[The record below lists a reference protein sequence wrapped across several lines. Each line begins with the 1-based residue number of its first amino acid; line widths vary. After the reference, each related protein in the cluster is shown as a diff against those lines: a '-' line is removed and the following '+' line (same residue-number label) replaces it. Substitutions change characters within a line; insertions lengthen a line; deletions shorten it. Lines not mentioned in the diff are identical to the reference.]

1 MPDIF
6 VSEQGK
12 KPKVKK
18 THKKL
23 HRLSHDPE
31 ELRKTLQKEIQDE
44 LPKSTYKAISAFN
57 YYPHRVKFVGADNKE
72 HIILLLRRHPIT
84 NIGWILTVILMLLAP
99 MFLSYVV
106 PVVELPANYQLVAL
120 MFWYL
125 ITLAFAIEKFISWFF
140 NVNIVTDERIFD
152 VDFVHLIYR
161 EITDANLDQIQ
172 DVTTQ
177 VGGVIRTMFN
187 FGNVMVQ
194 TAAEIP
200 QIEFISVPK
209 PDVVAQILRELRVEE
224 EVEKIEGRVR

>member
-6 VSEQGK
+6 VSKQDK
-12 KPKVKK
+12 KESKN
-18 THKKL
+18 THKKS
-23 HRLSHDPE
+23 RRPSSDPE
-31 ELRKTLQKEIQDE
+31 ELKKTLQKKIQNE
-44 LPKSTYKAISAFN
+44 VPKPTHKAISAFN
-57 YYPHRVKFVGADNKE
+57 YYPNRVKFVGADNKE

-84 NIGWILTVILMLLAP
+84 NIGWIISVFLMILAP
-99 MFLSYVV
+99 VFLSYVV
-106 PVVELPANYQLVAL
+106 PIAQLPTDYQLVAL

-152 VDFVHLIYR
+152 VDFVHLVYR

-187 FGNVMVQ
+187 FGNVMIQ

-200 QIEFISVPK
+200 QIEFVSVPK

>member
-6 VSEQGK
+6 VAKEEK
-12 KPKVKK
+12 KVKAQK
-18 THKKL
+18 INHKSEKL
-23 HRLSHDPE
+23 SKDPE
-31 ELRKTLQKEIQDE
+31 EFRKILQKNIGIKV
-44 LPKSTYKAISAFN
+44 PRPAHKAVSAFN
-57 YYPHRVKFVGADNKE
+57 YYPGKVNFIGADSKE
-72 HIILLLRRHPIT
+72 HIILLLRKHPIT
-84 NIGWILTVILMLLAP
+84 NLGWIITVILMALAP
-99 MFLSYVV
+99 LFLSYFV
-106 PVVELPANYQLVAL
+106 PVDRLPDNYQLIAL

-125 ITLAFAIEKFISWFF
+125 ITLGFAVEKFINWFF
-140 NVNIVTDERIFD
+140 NVNIVTDERVFD